1 MLQTERATHAKSE
14 HARTENGAECAHELS
29 GSSNAAGYAREE
41 SARGRMSLA
50 EPRYLVCPRIACVRI
65 SINPR
70 QTVEL

>member
-1 MLQTERATHAKSE
+1 MRNQSMQGLGRP
-14 HARTENGAECAHELS
+14 ENGAECAHELN

-70 QTVEL
+70 QLLNCST